1 MTSNAW
7 RLRHTKQYIYVYLST
22 FDFETSYLI
31 PSVLCDYECPS
42 SFANNDG
49 HIYVIMYLQMS
60 LFVICTSL
68 QLSSYYFTHRL
79 RHYDC
84 RFLFNIC
91 QNIFVHLW
99 FYHITHLL
107 VSPETVQEKVSQWK
121 YFFTYRNIFTQS
133 GGEEEQSV

>member
-1 MTSNAW
+1 MLHSGGFVTQN
-7 RLRHTKQYIYVYLST
+7 ST
-22 FDFETSYLI
+22 FMFISAPLTLKHHIWYL
-31 PSVLCDYECPS
+31 LCDYECPS

-91 QNIFVHLW
+91 QNIFVYLW
-99 FYHITHLL
+99 FYHIAHLL

-133 GGEEEQSV
+133 GGVEEQSV